1 MARYKYDANPGSKL
15 TKKIKSR
22 AAGIKFYEK
31 TVRICL
37 PILTFRGQIGLGAI
51 EKAGPV
57 RQDPVFPGSRETTFS
72 KSICRRRAGGG

>member
-1 MARYKYDANPGSKL
+1 MAHHKYDANSAPKT

-37 PILTFRGQIGLGAI
+37 PILTFERQNGPGAI
-51 EKAGPV
+51 EKADSV
-57 RQDPVFPGSRETTFS
+57 RQNPTFPGVRERPLS
-72 KSICRRRAGGG
+72 QSICRRRAGGG